1 MKCPQCGE
9 INPQGFKFCRAC
21 GEGLKGGPPP
31 KSGSPAP
38 PAAKSR
44 REGKPDFQLVAT
56 QGPLSGR
63 QFKIGAKGLTIGR
76 DPQKCQV
83 VIPDEQV
90 SRLHAWVGWGEAG
103 QLSIEDRKSANGT
116 YVNGTRVPRKALVAG
131 DVVAFGPDEKH
142 LFRLMRVKET
152 PPRAPQPTGQT
163 ELLNVAPPP
172 PPRGSPSQG
181 TSAINMGE
189 SMRLGLDENL
199 EAATIVD
206 RRRLAAVS
214 RPHVELIV
222 DKYVVRSLD
231 IPESGL
237 CVGRDARKCHI
248 QMEHPTVSALHAMI
262 ALEKGEA
269 VLKDLSTN
277 GSFVNGKRVPN
288 TKLND
293 GDYITFGRY
302 AGKSLIFRMGQA
314 PALKIEKVTLDK
326 DRITIG
332 RDRSNDVW
340 VNHPTV
346 SSKHAEV
353 IKQNGRYVVVDLG
366 STNGTFV
373 NGIKVK
379 RHQLQQMDRIVVGPS
394 ELRFEGLSLSHQPS
408 TQVVRLDV
416 LHLSKQVLDRAT
428 GQPRL
433 ILDDIS
439 LAVNPRELIGL
450 LGPSGAGKS
459 TLMDAMNGFRPATSG
474 QVRYNGADLIQNF
487 NRLKTNIGY
496 VPQEDIV
503 HRQLTVRKCLF
514 YAAKIRLA
522 EDISDGEIHQR
533 ITEMLETLKISE
545 RADTPVSQLSGGQR
559 KRVSIGIELLPKP
572 GVLFL
577 DEPTS
582 GLDPRT
588 ETVMMM
594 LFRQLANQGSTIIVT
609 THLLAS
615 FGLLDKVVVLVQ
627 GRLAFYG
634 PGGKFL
640 EYFKSESPAD
650 VYDDLTENNTVSY
663 SLKLKERFE
672 KSDLHRELV
681 VDPLRET
688 MGPSPSKTPDSEG
701 DIRRGMGFNLT
712 QFKVLT
718 QRYLEIKFKD
728 SAQTVLLL
736 VQAPVVA
743 LLVALMASGPN
754 QVQTLFMAVF
764 SSLWFGC
771 SNAVREIVDEQAIYR
786 RERQTGLKIPSYIFS
801 KLAVLSGVSLVQ
813 CVSVVFVLMVVGGA
827 LRLGTAEALQAVVI
841 MFLVS
846 ANGTLIG
853 LTLSAMVGTA
863 EKALTLF
870 PLILI
875 PELLLCGLFLP
886 IKRIPMIPIPRGL
899 PLTVEELFEG
909 QIYAQPEAKA
919 RAGKMM
925 AEAAPQEPAPSG
937 PVLGGAVGPQRDR
950 RHRSLRESEGGI
962 PQVHADSHRRHVGS
976 DRVALGGDRIPMGPG
991 SPGGFMSSRVS
1002 FDAGLCLQ
1010 DHQHDLGDASSPGP
1024 GQNRGGPRSPA

>member
-1 MKCPQCGE
+1 M
-9 INPQGFKFCRAC
+9 
-21 GEGLKGGPPP
+21 
-31 KSGSPAP
+31 
-38 PAAKSR
+38 
-44 REGKPDFQLVAT
+44 
-56 QGPLSGR
+56 
-63 QFKIGAKGLTIGR
+63 
-76 DPQKCQV
+76 
-83 VIPDEQV
+83 
-90 SRLHAWVGWGEAG
+90 
-103 QLSIEDRKSANGT
+103 
-116 YVNGTRVPRKALVAG
+116 
-131 DVVAFGPDEKH
+131 AFGPDEKH
-142 LFRLMRVKET
+142 LFRLMRVKGT
-152 PPRAPQPTGQT
+152 PPRAPQPTAHT
-163 ELLNVAPPP
+163 EMLNVAPP

-181 TSAINMGE
+181 TSAVDLGE
-189 SMRLGLDENL
+189 SMRLALDESP
-199 EAATIVD
+199 EAAAATIVD
-206 RRRLAAVS
+206 RRRMATVS

-222 DKYVVRSLD
+222 DKYVVRSLN

-237 CVGRDARKCHI
+237 CVGRDAHKCQI
-248 QMEHPTVSALHAMI
+248 RMEHPTVSALHAVI

-269 VLKDLSTN
+269 VLNDRSTN
-277 GSFVNGKRVPN
+277 GSFVNGKRVSSA
-288 TKLND
+288 KLSD

-314 PALKIEKVTLDK
+314 PALKIEKVNLDK

-332 RDRSNDVW
+332 RDPSNDVW

-346 SSKHAEV
+346 SKKHAEV
-353 IKQNGRYVVVDLG
+353 VKQNGRYMVVDLG

-373 NGIKVK
+373 NGIRAK
-379 RHQLQQMDRIVVGPS
+379 RHQLQQLDRIVVGPS

-416 LHLSKQVLDRAT
+416 LHLSKQVPDRVT

-433 ILDDIS
+433 LLDDIS
-439 LAVNPRELIGL
+439 LAVNPRELVGL

-474 QVRYNGADLIQNF
+474 QVRYNGADLLQNF
-487 NRLKTNIGY
+487 NQLKSNIGY

-522 EDISDGEIHQR
+522 EDVSTEEIHQR
-533 ITEMLETLKISE
+533 ITEMLETLKIAD
-545 RADTPVSQLSGGQR
+545 RADSPVSQLSGGQR
-559 KRVSIGIELLPKP
+559 KRVSIGIELLSKP

-650 VYDDLTENNTVSY
+650 VYDDLTENNTSAY

-688 MGPSPSKTPDSEG
+688 MGPATSKTPGSEG

-728 SAQTVLLL
+728 TAQTLLLL

-743 LLVALMASGPN
+743 LARGSDGERAEPGANPLY
-754 QVQTLFMAVF
+754 
-764 SSLWFGC
+764 GC
-771 SNAVREIVDEQAIYR
+771 
-786 RERQTGLKIPSYIFS
+786 F
-801 KLAVLSGVSLVQ
+801 
-813 CVSVVFVLMVVGGA
+813 
-827 LRLGTAEALQAVVI
+827 
-841 MFLVS
+841 
-846 ANGTLIG
+846 
-853 LTLSAMVGTA
+853 
-863 EKALTLF
+863 LF
-870 PLILI
+870 PLVRML
-875 PELLLCGLFLP
+875 EC
-886 IKRIPMIPIPRGL
+886 R
-899 PLTVEELFEG
+899 
-909 QIYAQPEAKA
+909 
-919 RAGKMM
+919 
-925 AEAAPQEPAPSG
+925 S
-937 PVLGGAVGPQRDR
+937 RDR
-950 RHRSLRESEGGI
+950 
-962 PQVHADSHRRHVGS
+962 
-976 DRVALGGDRIPMGPG
+976 
-991 SPGGFMSSRVS
+991 
-1002 FDAGLCLQ
+1002 
-1010 DHQHDLGDASSPGP
+1010 
-1024 GQNRGGPRSPA
+1024 